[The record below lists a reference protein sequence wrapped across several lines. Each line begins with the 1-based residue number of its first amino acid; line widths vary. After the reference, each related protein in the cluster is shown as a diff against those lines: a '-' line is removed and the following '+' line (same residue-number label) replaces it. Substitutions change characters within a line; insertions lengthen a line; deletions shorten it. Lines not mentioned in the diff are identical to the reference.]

1 MAKPGDK
8 TSSKEETA
16 SRPQENIQ
24 GPLAGYVPDIS
35 LSDIAGAMVDTLV
48 NPAQGRERREVIHP
62 ASGDATTAYANN
74 NDYYIYFYYVP
85 SGGVVGKKESFVR
98 FKAILTDFD
107 DMYVSS
113 WREENIYGRMDP
125 IATFQ
130 STKRKINFGFDVVA
144 GDLSEAIDNYNKSK
158 TLLSYLYPVYEEIS
172 GEGFNASSIK
182 SPPLLKIK
190 FANFINEKV
199 GNANLPLVGKL
210 DGLSFRPVMDV
221 GFFES
226 GRKLYP
232 KVNQFTCNF
241 TVLHTQEPILSVTDL
256 GRPDLRPLVG
266 PSSATKAVEEG
277 KFVPNLKEGNINNKN
292 DAIQA
297 QLQAAR
303 GNIKEKDILNKGMK

>member
-1 MAKPGDK
+1 MANPGDK
-8 TSSKEETA
+8 TSSKEKA
-16 SRPQENIQ
+16 SSRPQENLQ
-24 GPLAGYVPDIS
+24 GPFAGYTPNVS
-35 LSDIAGAMVDTLV
+35 LSDVAEAVADTLV
-48 NPAQGRERREVIHP
+48 NPTQGRERREVVYP

-85 SGGVVGKKESFVR
+85 SGGVVGKKESFIK

-107 DMYVSS
+107 DVYVSS
-113 WREENIYGRMDP
+113 WKEESIYGRMDP
-125 IATFQ
+125 ICTFQ

-144 GDLSEAIDNYNKSK
+144 GTLSEAIDNYNKSK
-158 TLLSYLYPVYEEIS
+158 ALLSYLYPVYEEVT
-172 GEGFNASSIK
+172 GESFNASSIK

-210 DGLSFRPVMDV
+210 DGLSYRPVMDV
-221 GFFES
+221 GFFEN

-241 TVLHTQEPILSVTDL
+241 TVLHTQEPVLSVTDL
-256 GRPDLRPLVG
+256 GRPDLRPLVE
-266 PSSATKAVEEG
+266 PSSITKAIEEG
-277 KFVPNLKEGNINNKN
+277 KYVPNLKEGNVENQN

-297 QLQAAR
+297 QLESAR
-303 GNIKEKDILNKGMK
+303 GNINEKGILNKGMK